1 MKNLDALK
9 STGLSLNELNN
20 PPENVEISNKLVE
33 LIKQTIKDTYQM
45 QVILWTSKK
54 SWIMLKKTLLCI
66 VNTSQKI

>member
-20 PPENVEISNKLVE
+20 PSENVEISNKLVE

-45 QVILWTSKK
+45 QV
-54 SWIMLKKTLLCI
+54 TL
-66 VNTSQKI
+66 

>member
-20 PPENVEISNKLVE
+20 PSENVEISNKLVE

>member
-1 MKNLDALK
+1 MRTIAIKKWCDENITPLAWQRVVMKNLDALK

-45 QVILWTSKK
+45 QV
-54 SWIMLKKTLLCI
+54 TL
-66 VNTSQKI
+66 